1 MLTTVYYEIFKDHF
15 HCLSSWGSNSS
26 KFVPLKPN
34 KKHSKTVFHKK
45 HKHVNQK
52 KNAVKIIFLFLTL
65 GVQFPNFIQMVGKN
79 PSFTYQFTFVAL
91 LVGINGLYLILPI
104 VLGYF
109 LSNTP
114 GLLMV
119 QIKPPRRTVGILLI
133 GIILFVNVIL
143 TSVKHWSKVD
153 VLIFHIFYFCL
164 VLIVNVVSVLVVN
177 TVTDNYITMLVS
189 EERSQ
194 ELIMSAEK
202 SLSMFRALKKGLS
215 PYIFILYS
223 LETLLLIMESF
234 QV

>member
-1 MLTTVYYEIFKDHF
+1 
-15 HCLSSWGSNSS
+15 
-26 KFVPLKPN
+26 
-34 KKHSKTVFHKK
+34 
-45 HKHVNQK
+45 
-52 KNAVKIIFLFLTL
+52 
-65 GVQFPNFIQMVGKN
+65 
-79 PSFTYQFTFVAL
+79 
-91 LVGINGLYLILPI
+91 
-104 VLGYF
+104 
-109 LSNTP
+109 
-114 GLLMV
+114 MV

-194 ELIMSAEK
+194 ELIMSAEE

>member
-1 MLTTVYYEIFKDHF
+1 
-15 HCLSSWGSNSS
+15 
-26 KFVPLKPN
+26 
-34 KKHSKTVFHKK
+34 
-45 HKHVNQK
+45 
-52 KNAVKIIFLFLTL
+52 
-65 GVQFPNFIQMVGKN
+65 MVGKN

-177 TVTDNYITMLVS
+177 TVTDNYITMVVS

-194 ELIMSAEK
+194 ELIMSAEE

>member
-1 MLTTVYYEIFKDHF
+1 M
-15 HCLSSWGSNSS
+15 
-26 KFVPLKPN
+26 
-34 KKHSKTVFHKK
+34 
-45 HKHVNQK
+45 
-52 KNAVKIIFLFLTL
+52 
-65 GVQFPNFIQMVGKN
+65 
-79 PSFTYQFTFVAL
+79 AL

-109 LSNTP
+109 LSNAP
-114 GLLMV
+114 GLLRV

-177 TVTDNYITMLVS
+177 TVTDNYITMVVS

-194 ELIMSAEK
+194 ELIMSAEE